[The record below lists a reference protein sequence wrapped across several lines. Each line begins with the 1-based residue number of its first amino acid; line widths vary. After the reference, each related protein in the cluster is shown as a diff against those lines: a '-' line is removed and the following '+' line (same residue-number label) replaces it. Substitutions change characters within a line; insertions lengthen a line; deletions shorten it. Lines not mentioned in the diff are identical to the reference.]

1 MRTGM
6 LWFDN
11 DPKTDLPAKVTRA
24 AAYYQKKYG
33 CCPNLCFV
41 HPSMLQTAAG
51 VNGAIEL
58 RPNSQILP
66 NYFWLG
72 INESATSTRRA
83 SASPSAAAFLARVPT
98 RKVTVW

>member
-1 MRTGM
+1 MRIGM
-6 LWFDN
+6 LCFDN
-11 DPKTDLPAKVTRA
+11 DLTTDLLGKVTHVA
-24 AAYYQKKYG
+24 VYYQNKFG

-83 SASPSAAAFLARVPT
+83 SASPSAAAFLARVPPA
-98 RKVTVW
+98 R